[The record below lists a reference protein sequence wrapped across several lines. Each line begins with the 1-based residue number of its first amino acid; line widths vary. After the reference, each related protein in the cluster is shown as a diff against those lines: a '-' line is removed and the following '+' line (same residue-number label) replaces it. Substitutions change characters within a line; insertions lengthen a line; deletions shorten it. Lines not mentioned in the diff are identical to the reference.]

1 MQEEELNLEVVNNVY
16 TLTSPD
22 SNIVVKIVL
31 NTNYNDYTISS
42 ISVQGDER
50 WVNEWSDSEE
60 ESDEYS
66 NVDLDVSVNFSYEN
80 PVITFPTIEKK
91 DFDITGFY
99 KMFLEIEKADI
110 VAEQKENQFYLNLNK
125 FSGNADDAVKYLKE
139 NGTKLDIEFV
149 NNYIKTA
156 KNLNLHI
163 RLRDLK
169 ELSVYGLD
177 DWDIKYLYDDI
188 KYDVNEYFSNNEY
201 DDKYVLE
208 TLLEA
213 FDESGAY
220 HTIDWDVYDKLNISI
235 DRRGDIVI
243 LLAKMRTAEKL
254 RGAE

>member
-1 MQEEELNLEVVNNVY
+1 MLQ
-16 TLTSPD
+16 
-22 SNIVVKIVL
+22 
-31 NTNYNDYTISS
+31 
-42 ISVQGDER
+42 
-50 WVNEWSDSEE
+50 
-60 ESDEYS
+60 
-66 NVDLDVSVNFSYEN
+66 
-80 PVITFPTIEKK
+80 
-91 DFDITGFY
+91 
-99 KMFLEIEKADI
+99 
-110 VAEQKENQFYLNLNK
+110 
-125 FSGNADDAVKYLKE
+125 
-139 NGTKLDIEFV
+139 
-149 NNYIKTA
+149 

-177 DWDIKYLYDDI
+177 DWGIQYLYDDI